1 MAYSI
6 RLQRFDMEISSFF
19 SCHPSWK

>member
-6 RLQRFDMEISSFF
+6 RLQRFDMEISSSSSF
-19 SCHPSWK
+19 SCHPS